1 MPLSTDELVILSAVL
16 GAGCFVEAVAGFGG
30 TILALALGARWFSI
44 EALLAW
50 FLPVNMLLSVTL
62 AVRGRAAIERAMLA
76 RRILPSVGAGLVV
89 GTALAWVIV
98 ADRARLA
105 FALLVVGVAA
115 WELYRQLR
123 PPPPPSPSPSPAS
136 SAHPEQGRAPA
147 RPVSKD
153 ADSPASPPRTA
164 APRWPERALLV
175 GAGVAH
181 GLFATGGPLAVAALA
196 RLMPTKAAMR
206 ATLAVLWLSLNLLVA
221 TRLVVRGDLDGD
233 TLLGSA
239 MLVPALLVGL
249 VLGEHVHGLASER
262 TFRRLVAGLLLL
274 SAALVLARTLQ

>member
-1 MPLSTDELVILSAVL
+1 VPLSTDELMILSAVL

-123 PPPPPSPSPSPAS
+123 PSPSPSPSRELDAPS
-136 SAHPEQGRAPA
+136 SARPEQGRAPA

-153 ADSPASPPRTA
+153 AGGVSPT
-164 APRWPERALLV
+164 RWPERALLV